1 MKTKNAVDIEYCY
14 DLEKSNIHLL
24 AHNPV
29 FKKICFLKSLFMSNN
44 IFCFNICTLIITA
57 KVTKHRI
64 IQYNNSAENNYS
76 LLVIT
81 GNTLKIKFLLAYL
94 FLLQRSRRE

>member
-29 FKKICFLKSLFMSNN
+29 LKKICFLKSLFMSNN
-44 IFCFNICTLIITA
+44 IFFFVLIYA
-57 KVTKHRI
+57 HW
-64 IQYNNSAENNYS
+64 
-76 LLVIT
+76 
-81 GNTLKIKFLLAYL
+81 
-94 FLLQRSRRE
+94 